1 MEVASVLSWNSGE
14 GALTKGSSQKNN
26 LARQSVNDVVG
37 QLPSQ
42 LSLSTHPSIWA
53 KNTTNHATEPLPTAN
68 MVLAKSKKSVGLGN
82 SLMND
87 RFSKGK
93 GDNLRKGNFNA
104 GIERTGQ
111 NGEKVC
117 HPYYNFA
124 LDVRARV
131 GTSRIERHPVEH
143 ATKPILTPPSTSPMR
158 RRRRRT

>member
-1 MEVASVLSWNSGE
+1 
-14 GALTKGSSQKNN
+14 
-26 LARQSVNDVVG
+26 
-37 QLPSQ
+37 
-42 LSLSTHPSIWA
+42 
-53 KNTTNHATEPLPTAN
+53 

-117 HPYYNFA
+117 YTHDEYA
-124 LDVRARV
+124 WDIA
-131 GTSRIERHPVEH
+131 H
-143 ATKPILTPPSTSPMR
+143 A
-158 RRRRRT
+158 

>member
-1 MEVASVLSWNSGE
+1 M
-14 GALTKGSSQKNN
+14 
-26 LARQSVNDVVG
+26 NDVVG

-42 LSLSTHPSIWA
+42 LSLSTHPSIGSETPTTTTQ
-53 KNTTNHATEPLPTAN
+53 NTLLTAN

-117 HPYYNFA
+117 YLCGHISA
-124 LDVRARV
+124 HL
-131 GTSRIERHPVEH
+131 
-143 ATKPILTPPSTSPMR
+143 
-158 RRRRRT
+158 

>member
-1 MEVASVLSWNSGE
+1 
-14 GALTKGSSQKNN
+14 
-26 LARQSVNDVVG
+26 
-37 QLPSQ
+37 
-42 LSLSTHPSIWA
+42 
-53 KNTTNHATEPLPTAN
+53 

-117 HPYYNFA
+117 WFHVGFPWDSCAYLECCA
-124 LDVRARV
+124 MSGGVRQ
-131 GTSRIERHPVEH
+131 
-143 ATKPILTPPSTSPMR
+143 STRSDLY
-158 RRRRRT
+158 